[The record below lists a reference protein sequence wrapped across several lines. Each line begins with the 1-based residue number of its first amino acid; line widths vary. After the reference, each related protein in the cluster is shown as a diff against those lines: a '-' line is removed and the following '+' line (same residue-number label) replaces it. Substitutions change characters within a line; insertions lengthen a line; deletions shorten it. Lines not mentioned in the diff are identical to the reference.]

1 MDDNG
6 ETRED
11 LRVPEGDLGKD
22 IEKKF
27 NNGEQFMVSY
37 CALDWQVPLLFIFSN
52 VAFSCSQTINIYR
65 FAIVTKWY
73 LLLKFDS
80 VSELPDSAQATVV
93 FMQLL
98 QLT

>member
-11 LRVPEGDLGKD
+11 LRVPDGDFGKD

-27 NNGEQFMVSY
+27 NNGEQFMVR
-37 CALDWQVPLLFIFSN
+37 QVSLLFYIFQYCIAI
-52 VAFSCSQTINIYR
+52 VAFLCSQTINIYR
-65 FAIVTKWY
+65 FALISKSLITKYY
-73 LLLKFDS
+73 LLK
-80 VSELPDSAQATVV
+80 QATTG

-98 QLT
+98 QLI